1 MSDADKAGQTSSEA
15 EKRIQ
20 NMAKVAALMR
30 YAPDLFDK
38 QMADLANNPEAM
50 RELAAV
56 MPAKLTP
63 EQRAKAD
70 KMLAELDGA
79 ADTPGGTPSDDRGAW
94 TCGLCG
100 FRGFWYGGTHDCQA
114 AAAAGHQA
122 KKPAPK

>member
-1 MSDADKAGQTSSEA
+1 MSEPEKADSEEA
-15 EKRIQ
+15 KRAQ
-20 NMAKVAALMR
+20 NLAKVAALMR

-56 MPAKLTP
+56 MPARLNP
-63 EQRAKAD
+63 QEREKAD
-70 KMLAELDGA
+70 KLLLELDGA
-79 ADTPGGTPSDDRGAW
+79 AYPPGGIASDDRGAW

-100 FRGFWYGGTHDCQA
+100 FRGFWFGGTHDCQA
-114 AAAAGHQA
+114 AADAGHQA